1 MKKNINITNKRAK
14 HDYIIIE
21 KFNAGIVLT
30 GTEIKSIRSGKAVI
44 SDSFC
49 EFNSN
54 QELFIINMFIDK
66 YSHGNI
72 NNHESKSERKLLL
85 TKLELKK
92 LNKAVKNKGLTIVPL
107 RLFINEKGLAKLV
120 ISLSKGKK
128 LFDKRQAIKK
138 RDNKI
143 ELERIRKISNIKL
156 NK

>member
-1 MKKNINITNKRAK
+1 MKKNINIINKRAK
-14 HDYIIIE
+14 HDYVILE

-107 RLFINEKGLAKLV
+107 RLFINDKGLAKLV

-128 LFDKRQAIKK
+128 LFDKRQAIKN
-138 RDNKI
+138 RENKI
-143 ELERIRKISNIKL
+143 ELERIKKISNIK
-156 NK
+156 N

>member
-1 MKKNINITNKRAK
+1 MKKNINIINKRAK
-14 HDYIIIE
+14 HDYVILE

-128 LFDKRQAIKK
+128 LFDKRQAIKN

-143 ELERIRKISNIKL
+143 EMERIKKISNIK
-156 NK
+156 N

>member
-1 MKKNINITNKRAK
+1 MIKNINIINKKAK
-14 HDYIIIE
+14 HDYLILE

-128 LFDKRQAIKK
+128 LYDKRQAIKN

-143 ELERIRKISNIKL
+143 ELERIKKISNIK
-156 NK
+156 N

>member
-1 MKKNINITNKRAK
+1 MKKNINIINKRAK
-14 HDYIIIE
+14 HDYVILE

-30 GTEIKSIRSGKAVI
+30 GTEITCIRSGKAVI

-128 LFDKRQAIKK
+128 LFDKRQAIKN

-143 ELERIRKISNIKL
+143 ELERIKKISNIK
-156 NK
+156 N

>member
-1 MKKNINITNKRAK
+1 
-14 HDYIIIE
+14 
-21 KFNAGIVLT
+21 
-30 GTEIKSIRSGKAVI
+30 
-44 SDSFC
+44 
-49 EFNSN
+49 
-54 QELFIINMFIDK
+54 MFIDK

-128 LFDKRQAIKK
+128 LFDKRQAIKN

-143 ELERIRKISNIKL
+143 ELERIKKISNIK
-156 NK
+156 N

>member
-1 MKKNINITNKRAK
+1 MKKNINIINKRAK
-14 HDYIIIE
+14 HDYVILE

-107 RLFINEKGLAKLV
+107 RLFINEKGFAKLV

-128 LFDKRQAIKK
+128 LFDKRQAIKN

-143 ELERIRKISNIKL
+143 ELERIKKISNIK
-156 NK
+156 N

>member
-1 MKKNINITNKRAK
+1 MKKNINIINKKAK

-30 GTEIKSIRSGKAVI
+30 GTEIKSIRSGKAII

-128 LFDKRQAIKK
+128 LFDKRQAIKN

-143 ELERIRKISNIKL
+143 ELERIKKISNIK
-156 NK
+156 N

>member
-1 MKKNINITNKRAK
+1 MKKNINIINKRAK
-14 HDYIIIE
+14 HDYIILE

-30 GTEIKSIRSGKAVI
+30 GTEIKSIKSGKAVI

-128 LFDKRQAIKK
+128 LFDKRQAIKN

-143 ELERIRKISNIKL
+143 ELERIKKISNLK
-156 NK
+156 N

>member
-1 MKKNINITNKRAK
+1 MKKNINIINKGAK
-14 HDYIIIE
+14 HDYIILE

-30 GTEIKSIRSGKAVI
+30 GTEIKSIRSGKAII

-128 LFDKRQAIKK
+128 LFDKRQAIKN

-143 ELERIRKISNIKL
+143 ELERIKKISNIK
-156 NK
+156 N

>member
-1 MKKNINITNKRAK
+1 MKKNINIINKRAK
-14 HDYIIIE
+14 HDYIILE

-44 SDSFC
+44 SDGFC

-128 LFDKRQAIKK
+128 LFDKRQAIKN
-138 RDNKI
+138 RENKI
-143 ELERIRKISNIKL
+143 ELERIKKISNIK
-156 NK
+156 N

>member
-1 MKKNINITNKRAK
+1 MKKNINIINKRAK
-14 HDYIIIE
+14 HDYIILE

-128 LFDKRQAIKK
+128 LFDKRQAIKN

-143 ELERIRKISNIKL
+143 ELERIKKISNLK
-156 NK
+156 N

>member
-1 MKKNINITNKRAK
+1 MKKNINIINKKAK
-14 HDYIIIE
+14 HDYLILE

-128 LFDKRQAIKK
+128 LYDKRQAIKN

-143 ELERIRKISNIKL
+143 ELERIKKISNIK
-156 NK
+156 N

>member
-1 MKKNINITNKRAK
+1 MKKNINIINKKAK
-14 HDYIIIE
+14 HDYLILE

-72 NNHESKSERKLLL
+72 NNHESKSERKILL

-120 ISLSKGKK
+120 IALSKGKK
-128 LFDKRQAIKK
+128 LFDKRQAIKN

-143 ELERIRKISNIKL
+143 ELERIKKISNIK
-156 NK
+156 N

>member
-1 MKKNINITNKRAK
+1 MKKNINIINKRAK

-143 ELERIRKISNIKL
+143 ELERIRKISNIK
-156 NK
+156 N

>member
-1 MKKNINITNKRAK
+1 MKKNINIINKRAK
-14 HDYIIIE
+14 HDYIILE

-30 GTEIKSIRSGKAVI
+30 GTEIKSIRLGKAVI

-128 LFDKRQAIKK
+128 LFDKRQAIKN

-143 ELERIRKISNIKL
+143 ELERIKKISNIK
-156 NK
+156 N

>member
-1 MKKNINITNKRAK
+1 MKKNINIINKRAK
-14 HDYIIIE
+14 HDYVILE

-128 LFDKRQAIKK
+128 LFDKRQAIKNK
-138 RDNKI
+138 DNKI
-143 ELERIRKISNIKL
+143 ELARIKKISNIK
-156 NK
+156 N

>member
-1 MKKNINITNKRAK
+1 MKKNINIINKRAK

-143 ELERIRKISNIKL
+143 ELERIKKISNIK
-156 NK
+156 N

>member
-1 MKKNINITNKRAK
+1 MKKNINIINKRAK
-14 HDYIIIE
+14 HDYIILE

-128 LFDKRQAIKK
+128 LYDKRQAIKN

-143 ELERIRKISNIKL
+143 ELERIKKISNIK
-156 NK
+156 N

>member
-1 MKKNINITNKRAK
+1 MKKNINIINKRAK
-14 HDYIIIE
+14 HDYIILE

-128 LFDKRQAIKK
+128 LFDKRQAIKN

-143 ELERIRKISNIKL
+143 EMERIKKISNIK
-156 NK
+156 N

>member
-1 MKKNINITNKRAK
+1 MKKNINIINKRAK
-14 HDYIIIE
+14 HDYVILE

-30 GTEIKSIRSGKAVI
+30 GTEIKSIRSGKAII

-128 LFDKRQAIKK
+128 LFDKRQAIKN

-143 ELERIRKISNIKL
+143 ELERIKKISNIK
-156 NK
+156 N

>member
-1 MKKNINITNKRAK
+1 MKKNINIINKKAK
-14 HDYIIIE
+14 HDYLILE

-128 LFDKRQAIKK
+128 VYDKRQAIKN

-143 ELERIRKISNIKL
+143 ELERIKKISNFK
-156 NK
+156 N

>member
-1 MKKNINITNKRAK
+1 MKKNINIINKRAK

-44 SDSFC
+44 SDGFC

-128 LFDKRQAIKK
+128 LFDKRQAIKN

-143 ELERIRKISNIKL
+143 ELERIKKISNIK
-156 NK
+156 N

>member
-1 MKKNINITNKRAK
+1 MKKNINIINKRAK
-14 HDYIIIE
+14 HDYVILE

-128 LFDKRQAIKK
+128 LFDKRQAIKN

-143 ELERIRKISNIKL
+143 ELERIKKISNIK
-156 NK
+156 N

>member
-1 MKKNINITNKRAK
+1 LKKNINIINKRAK
-14 HDYIIIE
+14 HDYIILE

-128 LFDKRQAIKK
+128 LFDKRQAIKN

-143 ELERIRKISNIKL
+143 ELERIKKISNIK
-156 NK
+156 N

>member
-1 MKKNINITNKRAK
+1 MKKNINIINKKAK
-14 HDYIIIE
+14 HDYLILE

-128 LFDKRQAIKK
+128 VYDKRQAIKN

-143 ELERIRKISNIKL
+143 ELERIKKISNIK
-156 NK
+156 N

>member
-1 MKKNINITNKRAK
+1 MKKNINIINKRAK
-14 HDYIIIE
+14 HDYVILE

-107 RLFINEKGLAKLV
+107 RLFINRKVLQNWLYPYPKERN
-120 ISLSKGKK
+120 SLIK
-128 LFDKRQAIKK
+128 DRQ
-138 RDNKI
+138 
-143 ELERIRKISNIKL
+143 
-156 NK
+156 

>member
-1 MKKNINITNKRAK
+1 MKKNINIINKRAK
-14 HDYIIIE
+14 HDYVILE

-128 LFDKRQAIKK
+128 LFDKRQAIKN

-143 ELERIRKISNIKL
+143 ELERIKKISNLK
-156 NK
+156 N

>member
-1 MKKNINITNKRAK
+1 MKKNINIINKRAK
-14 HDYIIIE
+14 HDYIILE

-128 LFDKRQAIKK
+128 LFDKRQAIKN

-143 ELERIRKISNIKL
+143 ELERIKKISNIK
-156 NK
+156 N

>member
-1 MKKNINITNKRAK
+1 MKKNINIINKRAK
-14 HDYIIIE
+14 HDYVILE

-128 LFDKRQAIKK
+128 LFDKRQAIKN
-138 RDNKI
+138 RENKI
-143 ELERIRKISNIKL
+143 ELERIKKISNIK
-156 NK
+156 N

>member
-1 MKKNINITNKRAK
+1 MKKNINIINKRAK

-128 LFDKRQAIKK
+128 LFDKRQAIKN

-143 ELERIRKISNIKL
+143 EMERIKKISNIK
-156 NK
+156 N

>member
-1 MKKNINITNKRAK
+1 MKKNINIINKRAK
-14 HDYIIIE
+14 HDYIILE

-92 LNKAVKNKGLTIVPL
+92 LNKAVKNKGFTIVPL

-128 LFDKRQAIKK
+128 LFDKRQAIKN

-143 ELERIRKISNIKL
+143 ELERIKKISNIK
-156 NK
+156 N

>member
-1 MKKNINITNKRAK
+1 MKKNINIINKRAK

-120 ISLSKGKK
+120 ISLSKGKNSLIK
-128 LFDKRQAIKK
+128 DRQ
-138 RDNKI
+138 
-143 ELERIRKISNIKL
+143 
-156 NK
+156 

>member
-72 NNHESKSERKLLL
+72 NNH
-85 TKLELKK
+85 
-92 LNKAVKNKGLTIVPL
+92 
-107 RLFINEKGLAKLV
+107 
-120 ISLSKGKK
+120 
-128 LFDKRQAIKK
+128 
-138 RDNKI
+138 
-143 ELERIRKISNIKL
+143 
-156 NK
+156 

>member
-1 MKKNINITNKRAK
+1 MLKNINIINKKAK
-14 HDYIIIE
+14 HDYLILE

-128 LFDKRQAIKK
+128 LYDKRQAIKN

-143 ELERIRKISNIKL
+143 ELERIKKISNIK
-156 NK
+156 N